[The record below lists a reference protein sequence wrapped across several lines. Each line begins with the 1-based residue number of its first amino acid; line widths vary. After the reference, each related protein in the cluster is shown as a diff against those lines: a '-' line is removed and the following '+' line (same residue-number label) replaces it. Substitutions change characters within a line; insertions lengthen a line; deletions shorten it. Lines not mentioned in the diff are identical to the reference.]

1 VRVLDAVV
9 NLDLPEWLVVGF
21 AVLVCV
27 ALIGVFA
34 ALSSPDSVRSMVTE
48 ARS

>member
-9 NLDLPEWLVVGF
+9 NPDLPEWLVVGF
-21 AVLVCV
+21 AVLVWV